1 MTHDGVAV
9 ISSIIS
15 MRAFLPPTMFRAPL
29 MSSGVMRIYW
39 LLQRM
44 DGMLPQ
50 VRLARFGSTLKL

>member
-1 MTHDGVAV
+1 
-9 ISSIIS
+9 